1 MTDSPTTTDAAAAKE
16 AAGRHAASYVTDGM
30 RVGLGTGSTVHF
42 SILELGDRQ
51 LDIVCTATSK
61 QTDELARSLGLRVV
75 TPDEIGAL
83 DIFIDGAD
91 EVDPAFNLTKGGGG
105 AHTREKL
112 VAQMSPRFIVVVDES
127 KLVPHLG
134 PFGTPLEV
142 LDFAPGVVAARVRDA
157 GRARRSPPAT
167 VAATTATCW
176 STPTSA
182 RIDDP
187 DALGL
192 ALSAIPGIVEH
203 GLFPAAMVERVVVAG
218 ADGIRELVTTPEADP
233 VDPADQAAASNW
245 WRSVHPGAHGSLPVR

>member
-1 MTDSPTTTDAAAAKE
+1 
-16 AAGRHAASYVTDGM
+16 M

-61 QTDELARSLGLRVV
+61 QTESLARSLGLRVV
-75 TPDEIGAL
+75 SPDELGAL
-83 DIFIDGAD
+83 DIAVDGAD
-91 EVDPAFNLTKGGGG
+91 EVDPDFNLTKGGGG

-142 LDFAPGVVAARVRDA
+142 LDFAPGVVEARIRALGAHDLTTRDRLSDNGNLLVDA
-157 GRARRSPPAT
+157 HFGS
-167 VAATTATCW
+167 
-176 STPTSA
+176 
-182 RIDDP
+182 IDDP

-192 ALSAIPGIVEH
+192 ALHAIPGIVEH
-203 GLFPAAMVERVVVAG
+203 GIFPGAMVERVVVAG
-218 ADGIRELVTTPEADP
+218 PAGIRELVNDT
-233 VDPADQAAASNW
+233 
-245 WRSVHPGAHGSLPVR
+245 

>member
-1 MTDSPTTTDAAAAKE
+1 VSDSTTTSDAAAAKE
-16 AAGRHAASYVTDGM
+16 AAGRHAAGYVTDGM

-42 SILELGDRQ
+42 SILELGDRK

-61 QTDELARSLGLRVV
+61 QTEDLARELGLRVV

-83 DIFIDGAD
+83 DIAVDGAD

-142 LDFAPGVVAARVRDA
+142 LDFAPEVVAGRVQALGAHGLTTRE
-157 GRARRSPPAT
+157 RRSDNGNLIVDAQFGT
-167 VAATTATCW
+167 
-176 STPTSA
+176 
-182 RIDDP
+182 IDDP
-187 DALGL
+187 VALGL
-192 ALSAIPGIVEH
+192 ELKAIPGIVEH
-203 GLFPAAMVERVVVAG
+203 GLFPGAMVERVVVAG
-218 ADGIRELVTTPEADP
+218 TSGVHELVND
-233 VDPADQAAASNW
+233 
-245 WRSVHPGAHGSLPVR
+245 G